1 MDFRMARLVCALAM
15 SCAIA
20 GCEEFDTTP
29 LPVEHG
35 TLGEEI
41 YQVFCERMAAEANP
55 DDTTGARWKPVCE
68 GRAPLPDDSPP
79 RLVALEANR
88 GRLVDAIDR
97 TIPEELTDEL
107 GNFLGELLPF
117 FDPPAERLPNQTRR
131 LADFLHRLSNDDEA
145 IAALERIG
153 NRQGY
158 RPLRLALGVTRP
170 VLAYPDFDR
179 FSELALY
186 TILEGSAR
194 EEFDE
199 LQRALA
205 LEMAT
210 LEPPE
215 APAPG
220 ERTTLELMRELMFTE
235 DDLFAVGD
243 TRYVL
248 VRDTR
253 GLALPAGGVVSDPF
267 VDTDLDGLADVD
279 ALGRFV
285 AGDGTAL
292 LIPGPFRTLGESGIP
307 RDSGGRALRTD
318 GTRYYEYIDASR
330 TMLAGTTAELSPWFD
345 PDAPTLLQ
353 MSRGLPLLMGG
364 EVASQEAY
372 GSHTLDY
379 TSFETSQGSMFDV
392 IHALGELM
400 YRPETDDALAITE
413 ILLRDYESE
422 TAGVMRAA
430 RFTANQGDLYPAA
443 QLTSPSNFWDDL
455 IDLVIRIVHRPGML
469 EAVMRSLSDP
479 RSAQIGD
486 VYAELMRNRDRVTY
500 DPVAPNGDPIGFPLD
515 QPVNHAQPDTFDNE
529 SLFQRTLALIDGLNG
544 VRVCNREGATMRLTI
559 DVPGFGERSF
569 TDPRTFGACEL
580 IDIPN
585 VAEAYALAIL
595 GRYTLEIQDTFTAF
609 LIDAGDFFGLPIDEI
624 LQLSARIDGLTRT
637 PTPQAF
643 NRLVFWGLADS
654 SGVRSCTPNPDGTA
668 GDCNADFAGRIF
680 EPIRDRHG
688 NLVIER
694 YHGTIFAWEMPG
706 FYESLTPLAE
716 VLHTPGWQF
725 DDSGRYLFG
734 ELLSTLH
741 VHWASRNS
749 TETCGAPACAL
760 GDSNFSYQS
769 NVRSYEP
776 LIADGFDQGELV
788 RRVHALQLALE
799 QIELRP
805 GEDGIATL
813 AAATEDIVDPD
824 RNAGI
829 ADRRGNTTTTVN
841 DGSRVVPMSPL
852 YLLLDALAAMD
863 RDLEVDP
870 DRRAEWR
877 AARHNIAEQFLHT
890 TPLGEGFLME
900 NQRARAILLT
910 VIPFMR
916 ARMDEHR
923 AAGDLFEWST
933 TLHERMEDTMREP
946 LVSALIRFMDA
957 VNEDPESRAALAA
970 LMGYLMD
977 VASENDAFAST
988 LYAAA
993 DAMFILEDEGNVLP
1007 LIHALSDA
1015 MAPNVR
1021 EVIASGGALDI
1032 ESSAVRDSLAL
1043 MQDIGEVDDDRVL
1056 RRLLQNAVALPAEGE
1071 EITPL
1076 EIIVDV
1082 LAEVNRASPNEGGT
1096 LRQDDY
1102 RSVIGHVT
1110 GFIEDE
1116 DHGLERL
1123 NAVVQNRQCFPEHGR
1138 ACGESGATMDSA
1150 GLCYPGARCIC
1161 ADNGGTLTWECAR

>member
-1 MDFRMARLVCALAM
+1 
-15 SCAIA
+15 
-20 GCEEFDTTP
+20 
-29 LPVEHG
+29 
-35 TLGEEI
+35 
-41 YQVFCERMAAEANP
+41 MAAEANP
-55 DDTTGARWKPVCE
+55 TDTTGARWKPVCE
-68 GRAPLPDDSPP
+68 GRAPLPDDAPE

-88 GRLVDAIDR
+88 DRLVDAIDR
-97 TIPEELTDEL
+97 TLPEDISDEL
-107 GNFLGELLPF
+107 GNFMGELLPF
-117 FDPPAERLPNQTRR
+117 FDGPEERLPNQTRR

-145 IAALERIG
+145 IGALERLG
-153 NRQGY
+153 TRQGY

-179 FSELALY
+179 FSELALD
-186 TILEGSAR
+186 TIVEGAAA

-210 LEPPE
+210 LEAPE
-215 APAPG
+215 EPAPG
-220 ERTTLELMRELMFTE
+220 ERTTLELMRELMFTTDE
-235 DDLFAVGD
+235 QFVTSD

-248 VRDTR
+248 VRDSR
-253 GLALPAGGVVSDPF
+253 GLALPAGGSIVAPFSDN
-267 VDTDLDGLADVD
+267 DGDGLADVD

-285 AGDGTAL
+285 NGDGTAL
-292 LIPGPFRTLGESGIP
+292 VIPGPFRTLGESGVP
-307 RDSGGRALRTD
+307 RDSGGRAIRSD
-318 GTRYYEYIDASR
+318 GTRYFEYIDASR

-364 EVASQEAY
+364 EVPARSSY

-379 TSFETSQGSMFDV
+379 TTFDTSQGSLFDV
-392 IHALGELM
+392 IFALGELM
-400 YRPETDDALAITE
+400 YRPQTDDALAVVE
-413 ILLRDYESE
+413 ALLRDHESE

-443 QLTSPSNFWDDL
+443 QLETPSNFWDDL
-455 IDLVIRIVHRPGML
+455 IDLVIRIAQRPGML

-486 VYAELMRNRDRVTY
+486 VYAELMRNRDRITY
-500 DPVAPNGDPIGFPLD
+500 NPAAPNGPPIGFPLD
-515 QPVNHAQPDTFDNE
+515 DEVNHTQPDTFDNE

-559 DVPGFGERSF
+559 DIPGIGEQSF
-569 TDPRTFGACEL
+569 SDPRRFGACEL
-580 IDIPN
+580 LDIPN

-595 GRYTLEIQDTFTAF
+595 GRYTLEIKDPFTDF
-609 LIDAGDFFGLPIDEI
+609 LIDAADFFGLDVDEI
-624 LQLSARIDGLTRT
+624 LQLSARIDGLSRN

-654 SGVRSCTPNPDGTA
+654 SGVRSCTPNQDGTA
-668 GDCNADFAGRIF
+668 GNCNADFAGRIF
-680 EPIRDRHG
+680 EPVHDRHG

-706 FYESLTPLAE
+706 FYDSLTPLAE
-716 VLHTPGWQF
+716 VLHTPGYQF
-725 DDSGRYLFG
+725 DDEGRYLFG

-741 VHWASRNS
+741 VHWASTAN
-749 TETCGAPACAL
+749 TQTCNAAMGCQP
-760 GDSNFSYQS
+760 GDPNFSFQS

-776 LIADGFDQGELV
+776 LVADSFDQGQLV
-788 RRVHALQLALE
+788 RRVHELQLAL
-799 QIELRP
+799 QAIEIRP
-805 GEDGIATL
+805 GEDAIATL
-813 AAATEDIVDPD
+813 SAATEDIVDPE
-824 RNAGI
+824 RNDGV
-829 ADRRGNTTTTVN
+829 ADRQGRTLAQVN
-841 DGSRVVPMSPL
+841 DGSRLVPMTPL

-863 RDLEVDP
+863 RDLAADP

-916 ARMDEHR
+916 ARMDDHR
-923 AAGDLFEWST
+923 AAGDIFEWST
-933 TLHERMEDTMREP
+933 GLHEDMAETMREP
-946 LVSALIRFMDA
+946 LMSALIRFMDA
-957 VNEDPESRAALAA
+957 VNEDPEARSALAG

-977 VASENDAFAST
+977 VASDNDAFAST
-988 LYAAA
+988 IYAAA
-993 DAMFILEDEGNVLP
+993 DALMILEDEGNVLP
-1007 LIHALSDA
+1007 LIHALSVA
-1015 MAPNVR
+1015 LAPNVR
-1021 EVIASGGALDI
+1021 EVIAGGGALDI
-1032 ESSAVRDSLAL
+1032 EGSAVRDSLLL
-1043 MQDIGEVDDDRVL
+1043 MRDIGEVDDDRVL
-1056 RRLLQNAVALPAEGE
+1056 RQILQNAVSLPAEGE

-1082 LAEVNRASPNEGGT
+1082 LAEVNRASPNEGST
-1096 LRQDDY
+1096 LRGDDY

-1110 GFIEDE
+1110 EFIEDE

-1123 NAVVQNRQCFPEHGR
+1123 NRVVQNRQCFPEHGR
-1138 ACGESGATMDSA
+1138 ACNAGDAPIEST
-1150 GLCYPGARCIC
+1150 GLCYPGAQCIC
-1161 ADNGGTLTWECAR
+1161 TDSGGTFTWACAR